1 MNQQTLEERQKG
13 LRERRDPE
21 AQQKRKEALSRERH
35 EVQCSVCRHPE
46 RATIEKEWTSWGN
59 TSRLAKE
66 YSLSR
71 DSLYRHAHALGLF
84 SKRQRNIRAALE
96 RIIER
101 SEDVEVT
108 ASAIVSAI
116 QAYAKINA
124 NGQWIDRVEGVSL
137 NELFDRMTKQELETY
152 AREGTLPDW
161 FSSVVTTA
169 EGAATPEDTESE
181 NAS

>member
-1 MNQQTLEERQKG
+1 MRSSARCVDIQREPQSRRNG
-13 LRERRDPE
+13 LPGATRH
-21 AQQKRKEALSRERH
+21 ALPR
-35 EVQCSVCRHPE
+35 
-46 RATIEKEWTSWGN
+46 N
-59 TSRLAKE
+59 TV
-66 YSLSR
+66 LSR
-71 DSLYRHAHALGLF
+71 DSLYRHAHAVGLF
-84 SKRQRNIRAALE
+84 GKRQRNIRAALE

-108 ASAIVSAI
+108 ASSIVSAI

-137 NELFDRMTKQELETY
+137 NELFDRMTKAELETY

-169 EGAATPEDTESE
+169 EGATPQESTESE
-181 NAS
+181 NES

>member
-1 MNQQTLEERQKG
+1 M
-13 LRERRDPE
+13 REHRDPE
-21 AQQKRKEALSRERH
+21 AQQKKKEAATRERH

-46 RATIEKEWTSWGN
+46 RATIEKEWTCWGN

-66 YSLSR
+66 YGLSR
-71 DSLYRHAHALGLF
+71 DSLYRHAHTVGLF
-84 SKRQRNIRAALE
+84 GKRQRNIRAALE

-101 SEDVEVT
+101 SEDVDVT

-137 NELFDRMTKQELETY
+137 NELFDRMTKEELETY

-169 EGAATPEDTESE
+169 EGATPQEGTESE
-181 NAS
+181 NAR